1 MKQNPQFIIN
11 SKGERTAVILTIEE
25 YENMLEDFAVLRAAY
40 QSRNDPGRPID
51 EVIAE
56 MRAAGEIDI

>member
-1 MKQNPQFIIN
+1 MTDQIQFITN
-11 SKGERTAVILTIEE
+11 ARGERTAVILPIEE
-25 YENMLEDFAVLRAAY
+25 YENLLEDFHVLSAAY
-40 QSRNDPGRPID
+40 ESRNEPTRPFN